1 MLRIC
6 LIVAL
11 VAGLAG
17 VAVSQLRVKEKITG
31 LNNDREELQTK
42 LNTSQEGERKA
53 KKAATEAKAA
63 EEKAT
68 RELET
73 TKVDLEAA
81 TARAT
86 QQQTRAEENE
96 KLYNATLKE
105 KNDAQ
110 SKLAAWEAL
119 GPTPDQIKLIMADN
133 RKLVAE
139 RKGLDEDI
147 TKKGREI
154 KSLKDRLAYYEAGK
168 EIVVLPNGLKGK
180 VLAVDP
186 KYEFIVLDIG
196 EKQGALARG
205 EMLVNRSGKLVA
217 KVRILSVQENHCIA
231 NVLPDWKQA
240 EIMEGDLVVVPL

>member
-31 LNNDREELQTK
+31 LNNELVETSGR
-42 LNTSQEGERKA
+42 LTASQEAERKA
-53 KKAATEAKAA
+53 KKTALDAKAA

-73 TKVDLEAA
+73 AKADLETT
-81 TARAT
+81 TARAA
-86 QQQTRAEENE
+86 QQQARADDNE
-96 KLYNATLKE
+96 KLYNTTLKE

-119 GPTPDQIKLIMADN
+119 GPTPDQIKVIMAEN
-133 RKLVAE
+133 KKLVGE
-139 RKGLDEDI
+139 RKGLDEII
-147 TKKGREI
+147 TKLNRNLKMATNELAIYRAGNEDVPLPRELRGR
-154 KSLKDRLAYYEAGK
+154 
-168 EIVVLPNGLKGK
+168 

-186 KYEFIVLDIG
+186 KYEFVVLDIG

-205 EMLVNRSGKLVA
+205 KMLVSRSG
-217 KVRILSVQENHCIA
+217 RDH
-231 NVLPDWKQA
+231 
-240 EIMEGDLVVVPL
+240 GR